1 MQRRRFYTAPDAVS
15 DSVIYLSSDESHHLA
30 RVLRLRG
37 GDDAFAFDG
46 CGREY
51 RCRVAS
57 VDARGA
63 RLEIIEALADRVESP
78 VALTLAQALTKGEK
92 FDFIVQKAT
101 ELGVRS
107 IAPLITEQADVKLSD
122 ERAEKRA
129 ERWRRIALEALKQSG
144 GRRLVDLQQPAALA
158 DFIASITGSE
168 RAAAEPGLAA
178 SEKIAP
184 PPALLVF
191 SERGGRSISEALSKV
206 NYTESVT
213 ESVVAL
219 IGPEGGWSDPEL
231 VLLESRGATFVTLGP
246 RILRTETAALVAV
259 TLIQHRLGDLSRG

>member
-1 MQRRRFYTAPDAVS
+1 MQRRRFYTAPNAVS

-30 RVLRLRG
+30 RVLRLRS
-37 GDDAFAFDG
+37 GDEAFAFDG

-63 RLEIIEALADRVESP
+63 RLEIVEALADRVESP
-78 VALTLAQALTKGEK
+78 VALTLAQALAKGEK

-101 ELGVRS
+101 ELGVRT

-144 GRRLVDLQQPAALA
+144 GRQLVDIQQPAALA
-158 DFIASITGSE
+158 DFIASITSNE
-168 RAAAEPGLAA
+168 RAAAEPGLTAR
-178 SEKIAP
+178 ENIA

-191 SERGGRSISEALSKV
+191 SERGGRSISEALSEV
-206 NYTESVT
+206 NYT

-219 IGPEGGWSDPEL
+219 IGPEGGWSDREMA
-231 VLLESRGATFVTLGP
+231 LLESRGATFVTLGP

-259 TLIQHRLGDLSRG
+259 SLIQHRLGDLSRG